1 MTNCTACNASITG
14 NFCGHCGRPA
24 QIPRVN
30 GHYIVHEIQHVLHF
44 EKGILYTVKAL
55 LREPG
60 TSIHTFITA
69 DRSRLVKPILFIIVT
84 SLIYTTLDHLFH
96 IEPGYIDNHQM
107 KTSAIVVMS
116 NWVQNHYGYSNIIMG
131 IFIAFWLKILFRAY
145 CYNFFEILI
154 LLCFIMGIAM
164 LILSVFALFQG
175 ISGVQAMTA
184 GNIAGTL
191 YCFWSIGHFFDK
203 KRVVSY
209 LKAAVSYVLGMITF
223 TLSLWILGFLIDL
236 IRH

>member
-1 MTNCTACNASITG
+1 MNCTACNASITG
-14 NFCGHCGRPA
+14 NFCGNCGRPT
-24 QIPRVN
+24 QIPRVD

-55 LREPG
+55 LSAPG

-84 SLIYTTLDHLFH
+84 SLIYTTIDHLFH
-96 IEPGYIDNHQM
+96 IEQGYIDNQT

-131 IFIAFWLKILFRAY
+131 IFIAFWLKILFRTY
-145 CYNFFEILI
+145 CYNFFEMLI
-154 LLCFIMGIAM
+154 LLCFVMGVAM

-175 ISGVQAMTA
+175 ITGVQATTA

-191 YCFWSIGHFFDK
+191 YCFWAIGHFFDR
-203 KRVVSY
+203 KRVASY
-209 LKAAVSYVLGMITF
+209 LKAAVSYISGMITF
-223 TLSLWILGFLIDL
+223 TLSVLILGFLIDL